1 MADKVIVNSLDFK
14 KQMEKKFNIQ
24 VDCIFNP
31 LDLREIIKKSK
42 YKIKNNFYDKGF
54 RIINIGRMTEQK
66 DQITIL
72 KAINILK
79 DKFKFKLII
88 LGRGSEK
95 EKLLEFIKK
104 NKLEKLV
111 KLIDFIENPYP
122 YLKSANLFVL
132 SSKYEGLPNV
142 LLEAASLK
150 KLIIST
156 DCPTGPREILNN
168 GKGGIL
174 FSVGNYEELSRKILL
189 CYRNKKKFNTK
200 IKHNFKNLKRY
211 DFNENINKY
220 FLLIKSVLIK
230 N

>member
-1 MADKVIVNSLDFK
+1 
-14 KQMEKKFNIQ
+14 
-24 VDCIFNP
+24 
-31 LDLREIIKKSK
+31 
-42 YKIKNNFYDKGF
+42 
-54 RIINIGRMTEQK
+54 MTEQK

-132 SSKYEGLPNV
+132 SSK
-142 LLEAASLK
+142 
-150 KLIIST
+150 
-156 DCPTGPREILNN
+156 
-168 GKGGIL
+168 
-174 FSVGNYEELSRKILL
+174 
-189 CYRNKKKFNTK
+189 
-200 IKHNFKNLKRY
+200 
-211 DFNENINKY
+211 
-220 FLLIKSVLIK
+220 
-230 N
+230 

>member
-14 KQMEKKFNIQ
+14 NKMEKKFNIQ
-24 VDCIFNP
+24 EDCIFNP

-88 LGRGSEK
+88 LEGAVKK

-111 KLIDFIENPYP
+111 KLIDFIE
-122 YLKSANLFVL
+122 KV
-132 SSKYEGLPNV
+132 
-142 LLEAASLK
+142 
-150 KLIIST
+150 IHT
-156 DCPTGPREILNN
+156 
-168 GKGGIL
+168 
-174 FSVGNYEELSRKILL
+174 
-189 CYRNKKKFNTK
+189 
-200 IKHNFKNLKRY
+200 
-211 DFNENINKY
+211 
-220 FLLIKSVLIK
+220 
-230 N
+230 

>member
-1 MADKVIVNSLDFK
+1 
-14 KQMEKKFNIQ
+14 MEKNFNIQ

-95 EKLLEFIKK
+95 ERLLEFIKK

-189 CYRNKKKFNTK
+189 CYRNKKKFNIK